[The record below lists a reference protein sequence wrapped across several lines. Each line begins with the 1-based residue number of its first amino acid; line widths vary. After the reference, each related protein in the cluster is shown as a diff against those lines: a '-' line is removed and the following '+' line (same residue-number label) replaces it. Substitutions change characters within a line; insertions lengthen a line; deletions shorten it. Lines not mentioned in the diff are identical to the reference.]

1 MSLVR
6 LQHITKLYEPYLILD
21 DISASIEHGDRI
33 GLIGKNGSGKTT
45 LTEIIT
51 GVIKDFKGKVTY
63 AGGLGVGYLSQEPN
77 LELNCMLR
85 QEMLKVFQERLE
97 LEDEMF
103 LISEEMEQRTDAG
116 LLEAYARLQ
125 ERHAQM
131 GGYDYEHQINAFVA

>member
-6 LQHITKLYEPYLILD
+6 LQYITKLYEPYLILD

-77 LELNCMLR
+77 LELNCMVR
-85 QEMLKVFQERLE
+85 QEMLKVFQKRIE
-97 LEDEMF
+97 LEDEML
-103 LISEEMEQRTDAG
+103 LISE
-116 LLEAYARLQ
+116 
-125 ERHAQM
+125 
-131 GGYDYEHQINAFVA
+131 